1 MRDDMSLKEKTEY
14 IIMYYKWHILLGCAA
29 IGLII
34 FLIVHFAFH
43 EKKMEFSCALIN
55 QRIDYDRD
63 ETLEKDFANAAGLD
77 AKRIDIDSDYNISYP
92 GHELEDANTGIFD
105 KFFIKYSNGEFDAV
119 VTTVDFAKYCKSV
132 GAVYTSMEEYDTTGL
147 TVYDEDGISGIDISD
162 TGLLKSL
169 DNKDNDKL
177 IVVFPVEGSHHEA
190 CQKFLEFISKN

>member
-1 MRDDMSLKEKTEY
+1 
-14 IIMYYKWHILLGCAA
+14 MYYKWHILLGCAA

-34 FLIVHFAFH
+34 FLIVHFAFP
-43 EKKMEFSCALIN
+43 EKKIEFSCALIN

-132 GAVYTSMEEYDTTGL
+132 GDVYTSMEEYDTTGL
-147 TVYDEDGISGIDISD
+147 ASI
-162 TGLLKSL
+162 
-169 DNKDNDKL
+169 
-177 IVVFPVEGSHHEA
+177 
-190 CQKFLEFISKN
+190 